1 MWVQSVGPMPMVQLL
16 EAAPLAPSV
25 APGRWP
31 MVANGMVRAHGIV
44 STVLR
49 GQEGNHATMTKCKAS
64 KVLLYIQHCKPM
76 SCVLTPIS
84 PPEPLL
90 L

>member
-1 MWVQSVGPMPMVQLL
+1 MWAQSVGPMPMVQLL

-44 STVLR
+44 STVPR
-49 GQEGNHATMTKCKAS
+49 G
-64 KVLLYIQHCKPM
+64 
-76 SCVLTPIS
+76 
-84 PPEPLL
+84 
-90 L
+90 